1 MSTKKQKREKLQKA
15 REETAKR
22 EFKYATAQTLIGI
35 FALAL
40 MFFAWGSHLLPV
52 TDPVES
58 NYALTAKEMVLSGNW
73 LSPQIYGHFW
83 FDKPAMVY
91 WLMSISYSLFGFTD
105 FASRLP
111 AAFCGAATI
120 TLLVWYIRRITKN
133 NVVAVWSGIILATS
147 LEFWIISHAIITDS
161 MLMLFTVPT
170 LLSAY
175 IGLMENNRRHMV
187 IAYFSSG
194 LACLSKGPVGLVLP
208 GMLLL
213 IWCGLMRNKKLFLR
227 LFPWQGILIFF
238 ITALP
243 WYACMYAIHGD
254 PFIREFLGLHNI
266 VRATSSEH
274 PGDNHFY
281 YYFLLL
287 PFSLLPWT
295 GLFFYEIKKQW
306 KEKTSFY
313 LFLMVWCFG
322 TLLFYTLMATKY
334 VTYTYIAL
342 VPAAVLAAHA
352 APDVTSGKKI
362 PGLLAIIPFPAAP
375 EEIPENYE
383 YKFID
388 FVNPEILAV
397 SEDEE
402 TAYEGC
408 LSFPGHNGAV
418 TRPVAVKV
426 RAQDRHGEWFE
437 LEAEDL
443 LARCFQHENDHLDG
457 ITIMESSEFFYEDTE
472 EGRAAAA
479 KKKEND

>member
-1 MSTKKQKREKLQKA
+1 MSTKKQKRERLQKA
-15 REETAKR
+15 REENAKR
-22 EFKYATAQTLIGI
+22 EFKYTTAQTLIGI

-120 TLLVWYIRRITKN
+120 TFLVWYIRRITKN
-133 NVVAVWSGIILATS
+133 NVISVWSGIMLATS

-243 WYACMYAIHGD
+243 WYACMYTIHGD
-254 PFIREFLGLHNI
+254 PFSREFLGLHNI

-306 KEKTSFY
+306 KEKTSFH
-313 LFLMVWCFG
+313 LFLMIWCFG

-342 VPAAVLAAHA
+342 VPASRSCRPCRTGCDKRKENPGTTCNNPILPFACRLAC
-352 APDVTSGKKI
+352 K
-362 PGLLAIIPFPAAP
+362 
-375 EEIPENYE
+375 Y
-383 YKFID
+383 
-388 FVNPEILAV
+388 IL
-397 SEDEE
+397 S
-402 TAYEGC
+402 
-408 LSFPGHNGAV
+408 PGHSM
-418 TRPVAVKV
+418 VAALHCN
-426 RAQDRHGEWFE
+426 RLFCMGPP
-437 LEAEDL
+437 LP
-443 LARCFQHENDHLDG
+443 LA
-457 ITIMESSEFFYEDTE
+457 
-472 EGRAAAA
+472 
-479 KKKEND
+479 

>member
-1 MSTKKQKREKLQKA
+1 MSTKKQKRERLQKA

-22 EFKYATAQTLIGI
+22 EFKYTTAQTLIGI

-91 WLMSISYSLFGFTD
+91 WLMSISYSFFGFTD

-133 NVVAVWSGIILATS
+133 NVVAVWSGIMLATS

-213 IWCGLMRNKKLFLR
+213 IWCGLMRNKN
-227 LFPWQGILIFF
+227 
-238 ITALP
+238 
-243 WYACMYAIHGD
+243 Y
-254 PFIREFLGLHNI
+254 
-266 VRATSSEH
+266 SS
-274 PGDNHFY
+274 
-281 YYFLLL
+281 
-287 PFSLLPWT
+287 
-295 GLFFYEIKKQW
+295 
-306 KEKTSFY
+306 
-313 LFLMVWCFG
+313 V
-322 TLLFYTLMATKY
+322 
-334 VTYTYIAL
+334 
-342 VPAAVLAAHA
+342 
-352 APDVTSGKKI
+352 
-362 PGLLAIIPFPAAP
+362 
-375 EEIPENYE
+375 
-383 YKFID
+383 
-388 FVNPEILAV
+388 
-397 SEDEE
+397 
-402 TAYEGC
+402 
-408 LSFPGHNGAV
+408 SFPGRESLSSSSLPSLGTPACTPYMAIHSSANFSVFTILSVPHHPNIREIITSTTIFFFSLSLFSPG
-418 TRPVAVKV
+418 
-426 RAQDRHGEWFE
+426 QD
-437 LEAEDL
+437 
-443 LARCFQHENDHLDG
+443 
-457 ITIMESSEFFYEDTE
+457 FFSM
-472 EGRAAAA
+472 
-479 KKKEND
+479 K